1 MIPTIQKEGIECI
14 INKPEKAIPESK
26 IVARFWIVGI
36 ILALVTIAL
45 LKVR

>member
-1 MIPTIQKEGIECI
+1 LIKNPV
-14 INKPEKAIPESK
+14 KAIPESK

-36 ILALVTIAL
+36 LLALVTIAL